1 MNRKWTKFYYLGT
14 ALDEVYAQGR
24 MASDILKENYL
35 GVMEK
40 LYKDGYRTNDEA
52 NAWLTAGFMKELTGE
67 NALGLSL
74 PLTDENN
81 EENLKNAAEKL
92 ASFSDTIQKQNLEVF
107 IDSIIME
114 KQVMPEEGDDR
125 LQLSGLFRPGPR
137 DSYSGITLKGFCL
150 IYTNPDTGIESAV
163 TVDLRIRAPYVRF
176 MNEGDA
182 LLDYVLAANGDIK
195 VNQNG
200 TSRTVNEF
208 TGNIYGNSITVF
220 HSELDAAGRLIA
232 AKGNIT
238 ADNRAEL
245 TIFPAVN
252 TG

>member
-1 MNRKWTKFYYLGT
+1 MPEG
-14 ALDEVYAQGR
+14 E
-24 MASDILKENYL
+24 
-35 GVMEK
+35 
-40 LYKDGYRTNDEA
+40 
-52 NAWLTAGFMKELTGE
+52 ELAMTGS
-67 NALGLSL
+67 G
-74 PLTDENN
+74 
-81 EENLKNAAEKL
+81 NAA
-92 ASFSDTIQKQNLEVF
+92 
-107 IDSIIME
+107 
-114 KQVMPEEGDDR
+114 P
-125 LQLSGLFRPGPR
+125 LSVPGPR

-220 HSELDAAGRLIA
+220 HSELDAAGRWNRKHRIKA
-232 AKGNIT
+232 A
-238 ADNRAEL
+238 RL
-245 TIFPAVN
+245 L
-252 TG
+252 